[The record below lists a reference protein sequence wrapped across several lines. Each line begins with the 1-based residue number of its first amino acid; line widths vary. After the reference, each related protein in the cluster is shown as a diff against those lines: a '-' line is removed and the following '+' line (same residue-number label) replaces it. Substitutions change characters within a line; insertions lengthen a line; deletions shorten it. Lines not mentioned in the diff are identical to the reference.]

1 MFSRGSKEL
10 RTPRTD
16 AVDGISCM
24 SPWAPLRDKARGLN
38 PDSAR
43 ITAVTSR
50 SGMPYRL
57 AASVISRAYGTGSPC
72 GSRSQP
78 ASVPLV
84 KPIRWYLGSA
94 GAFVKRGLPSRA
106 LDLYIS
112 ALAGAAATMAAA
124 EAIRPRER
132 VTLGQSL
139 PDLPRPARPGAIAA
153 RPRGG

>member
-24 SPWAPLRDKARGLN
+24 SPWAPLRDTARGLN

-57 AASVISRAYGTGSPC
+57 AASVISRAYGAVSPS

-78 ASVPLV
+78 ASVPVV
-84 KPIRWYLGSA
+84 KPMR
-94 GAFVKRGLPSRA
+94 
-106 LDLYIS
+106 
-112 ALAGAAATMAAA
+112 
-124 EAIRPRER
+124 
-132 VTLGQSL
+132 
-139 PDLPRPARPGAIAA
+139 
-153 RPRGG
+153 

>member
-1 MFSRGSKEL
+1 MFPRGSKEL

-24 SPWAPLRDKARGLN
+24 SPWAPLRDTARGLN

-57 AASVISRAYGTGSPC
+57 AASVISRAYGSGSPC

-94 GAFVKRGLPSRA
+94 GAVGEMGPPARA
-106 LDLYIS
+106 LDFYIF
-112 ALAGAAATMAAA
+112 APAGGAP
-124 EAIRPRER
+124 PR
-132 VTLGQSL
+132 
-139 PDLPRPARPGAIAA
+139 AA
-153 RPRGG
+153 RAGNQATG